1 MSEKPIKNP
10 FGDTIDMNPME
21 EEDNPHNTNTSS
33 NMNNIMHNNG
43 FPDDYVK
50 QELAKSG
57 INEDTLK
64 LGLNMGKQIVKN
76 SKLVDYFSLE
86 GLKPYFDV
94 DNKYV
99 LIKLR
104 YLFLPFLKEK
114 SGNTVSSNEI
124 QVKYNIEYSDLY
136 LPIMSFIT
144 YVLSVCFI
152 TALKNPEIFNP
163 QTLGKILS
171 KDFSLYI
178 VNAGIIK
185 LLMFIFLNNPLSF
198 TEIFSL
204 VGYKFIYMIIYLIIR
219 SFIQAKTVKYII
231 FLIFA
236 LLSALFSKKFL
247 DKKISNE
254 NFKRT
259 IVYSTLATDFC
270 IMFLILLD

>member
-43 FPDDYVK
+43 FQDDYVK

-236 LLSALFSKKFL
+236 LLSALFSKKCL

>member
-1 MSEKPIKNP
+1 MAEKSIKNP
-10 FGDTIDMNPME
+10 FGDTIEMPQME
-21 EEDNPHNTNTSS
+21 EENPNPENIIKNNT
-33 NMNNIMHNNG
+33 
-43 FPDDYVK
+43 FQDDYVK
-50 QELAKSG
+50 QELAKTG

-76 SKLVDYFSLE
+76 SKFVDYFSLE

-114 SGNTVSSNEI
+114 SANTVNTNEI
-124 QVKYNIEYSDLY
+124 ETKYNIEYSDLY
-136 LPIMSFIT
+136 LPIMSFIS
-144 YVLSVCFI
+144 YVLAVSFI
-152 TALKNPEIFNP
+152 TALKNPSIFNP

-178 VNAGIIK
+178 INAAIIK
-185 LLMFIFLNNPLSF
+185 LLMFIFLSHPLSF

-204 VGYKFIYMIIYLIIR
+204 VGYKFIYMIIYAIFR
-219 SFIQAKTVKYII
+219 SFIEAKTVKYIV

-236 LLSALFSKKFL
+236 LLSALFSRKCLEKKL
-247 DKKISNE
+247 TNE
-254 NFKRT
+254 NFKKT
-259 IVYSTLATDFC
+259 IIYSSLAADFC

>member
-1 MSEKPIKNP
+1 MAEKSIKKP
-10 FGDTIDMNPME
+10 FGDTIDMPQME
-21 EEDNPHNTNTSS
+21 EENQNQENIIK
-33 NMNNIMHNNG
+33 NNS
-43 FPDDYVK
+43 FQDDYVK

-57 INEDTLK
+57 IKEDTLK
-64 LGLNMGKQIVKN
+64 LGLNMGKQNVKN
-76 SKLVDYFSLE
+76 SKFVDYFSLE

-114 SGNTVSSNEI
+114 SASTVNTNEI
-124 QVKYNIEYSDLY
+124 EIKYNIEYSDLY

-144 YVLSVCFI
+144 YVLTVSFI
-152 TALKNPEIFNP
+152 TALKYPSIFNP

-178 VNAGIIK
+178 INAAIIK

-204 VGYKFIYMIIYLIIR
+204 VGYKFIYMIIYAIFR
-219 SFIQAKTVKYII
+219 SFIEAKAIKYFV
-231 FLIFA
+231 FLIIV
-236 LLSALFSKKFL
+236 LLSSLFIRKCL
-247 DKKISNE
+247 DKKLTNE
-254 NFKRT
+254 NFKKT
-259 IVYSTLATDFC
+259 IVYSSLAVDLC
-270 IMFLILLD
+270 IMFLILLN

>member
-1 MSEKPIKNP
+1 MSEKTIKNP
-10 FGDTIDMNPME
+10 FGDTIDMSPMD
-21 EEDNPHNTNTSS
+21 EEDNSQPTNTNT
-33 NMNNIMHNNG
+33 NNIIQNNT
-43 FPDDYVK
+43 FQDDYVK

-57 INEDTLK
+57 LSEDTLK
-64 LGLNMGKQIVKN
+64 IGLNVGKQFVKN
-76 SKLVDYFSLE
+76 SKIVDYFSLE

-99 LIKLR
+99 LVKLR

-114 SGNTVSSNEI
+114 SANTVSTNEI

-144 YVLSVCFI
+144 YVLAVSFI
-152 TALKNPEIFNP
+152 TALKNPSIFNP

-178 VNAGIIK
+178 VNAAIIK
-185 LLMFIFLNNPLSF
+185 LLMFIFLSNPLSF

-204 VGYKFIYMIIYLIIR
+204 VGYKFIYMIIYLIFR
-219 SFIQAKTVKYII
+219 SFIEAKTIKYII
-231 FLIFA
+231 FLLFA
-236 LLSALFSKKFL
+236 MLSALFSKKCL
-247 DKKISNE
+247 DKKLGNE

-259 IVYSTLATDFC
+259 IIYSSLATDFC
-270 IMFLILLD
+270 IMFFILLD

>member
-1 MSEKPIKNP
+1 MAEKSIKKP
-10 FGDTIDMNPME
+10 FGDTIDMPQME
-21 EEDNPHNTNTSS
+21 EENQNQENIIK
-33 NMNNIMHNNG
+33 NNS
-43 FPDDYVK
+43 FQDDYVK

-76 SKLVDYFSLE
+76 SKFVDYFSLE

-114 SGNTVSSNEI
+114 SANTVNTNEI
-124 QVKYNIEYSDLY
+124 EIKYNIEYSDLY

-144 YVLSVCFI
+144 YVLAVSFI
-152 TALKNPEIFNP
+152 TALKYPTIFNP

-178 VNAGIIK
+178 INAAIIK

-204 VGYKFIYMIIYLIIR
+204 VGYKFIYMIIYAIFR
-219 SFIQAKTVKYII
+219 SFIEAKAIKYFV
-231 FLIFA
+231 FLIIV
-236 LLSALFSKKFL
+236 LLSSLFIRKCL
-247 DKKISNE
+247 DKKLTNE
-254 NFKRT
+254 NFKKT
-259 IVYSTLATDFC
+259 IVYSSLAVDFC
-270 IMFLILLD
+270 IMFLILLN

>member
-1 MSEKPIKNP
+1 MAEKSIKNP
-10 FGDTIDMNPME
+10 FGDTIEMPQME
-21 EEDNPHNTNTSS
+21 EENPNPENIIKNNT
-33 NMNNIMHNNG
+33 
-43 FPDDYVK
+43 FQDDYVK
-50 QELAKSG
+50 QELAKTG

-76 SKLVDYFSLE
+76 SKFVDYFSLE

-104 YLFLPFLKEK
+104 YLFLPFLKEN
-114 SGNTVSSNEI
+114 SSNTVNTNELET
-124 QVKYNIEYSDLY
+124 KYNVEYSDLY

-144 YVLSVCFI
+144 YVLAISFI
-152 TALKNPEIFNP
+152 IAIKTPEIFNP

-178 VNAGIIK
+178 INAAIIK

-204 VGYKFIYMIIYLIIR
+204 VGYKFIYMIIYVIFR
-219 SFIQAKTVKYII
+219 SFIEAKTVKYIV

-236 LLSALFSKKFL
+236 LLSALFSRKCLEKKL
-247 DKKISNE
+247 TNE
-254 NFKRT
+254 NFKKT
-259 IVYSTLATDFC
+259 IVYSSLAADFC

>member
-1 MSEKPIKNP
+1 MADKTIKNP
-10 FGDTIDMNPME
+10 FGDTIDMPQME
-21 EEDNPHNTNTSS
+21 EENPNPENIIK
-33 NMNNIMHNNG
+33 NNS
-43 FPDDYVK
+43 FQDDFVK
-50 QELAKSG
+50 QELAKTG

-76 SKLVDYFSLE
+76 SKFVDYFSLE

-99 LIKLR
+99 LVKFR

-114 SGNTVSSNEI
+114 STSTVNTNEI
-124 QVKYNIEYSDLY
+124 EIKYNIEYSDLY

-144 YVLSVCFI
+144 YALTISFI
-152 TALKNPEIFNP
+152 TALKNPSIFNP

-178 VNAGIIK
+178 INAAIIK
-185 LLMFIFLNNPLSF
+185 LLMFIFLSNPLSF

-204 VGYKFIYMIIYLIIR
+204 VGYKFIYMILYAIFRI
-219 SFIQAKTVKYII
+219 FIEAKIVKYIV

-236 LLSALFSKKFL
+236 LLSGLFSRKCLEKKL
-247 DKKISNE
+247 ANE
-254 NFKRT
+254 NFKKT
-259 IVYSTLATDFC
+259 IVYSSLAADFC

>member
-1 MSEKPIKNP
+1 MAEKSIKNP
-10 FGDTIDMNPME
+10 FGDTIEMPQME
-21 EEDNPHNTNTSS
+21 EENPNPENIIKNNT
-33 NMNNIMHNNG
+33 
-43 FPDDYVK
+43 FQDDYVK
-50 QELAKSG
+50 QELAKTG
-57 INEDTLK
+57 INVDTLK

-76 SKLVDYFSLE
+76 SKFVDYFSLE

-114 SGNTVSSNEI
+114 SANTVNTNEI
-124 QVKYNIEYSDLY
+124 ETKYNIEYSDLY
-136 LPIMSFIT
+136 LPIMSFIS
-144 YVLSVCFI
+144 YVLAVSFI
-152 TALKNPEIFNP
+152 TALKKPSIFNP

-178 VNAGIIK
+178 INAAIIK
-185 LLMFIFLNNPLSF
+185 LLMFIFLSNPLSF

-204 VGYKFIYMIIYLIIR
+204 VGYKFIYMIIYAIFR
-219 SFIQAKTVKYII
+219 SFIEAKTVKYIV

-236 LLSALFSKKFL
+236 LLSALFSRKCL
-247 DKKISNE
+247 DKKLANE
-254 NFKRT
+254 NFKKT
-259 IVYSTLATDFC
+259 IVYSSLAADFC

>member
-1 MSEKPIKNP
+1 MSKPITNP
-10 FGDTIDMNPME
+10 FGDTIDMAQN
-21 EEDNPHNTNTSS
+21 EDESDNQNR
-33 NMNNIMHNNG
+33 NNINKSNS
-43 FPDDYVK
+43 FQEDYVK
-50 QELAKSG
+50 NELAKNG
-57 INEDTLK
+57 INEETLK

-76 SKLVDYFSLE
+76 SKFVDYFSLE

-99 LIKLR
+99 LVKFR

-114 SGNTVSSNEI
+114 SSNTVNTNELEI
-124 QVKYNIEYSDLY
+124 KYNIEYSDLY

-144 YVLSVCFI
+144 YVLAISFI
-152 TALKNPEIFNP
+152 IAIKTPEIFNP

-178 VNAGIIK
+178 INAAIIK

-204 VGYKFIYMIIYLIIR
+204 TGYKFVYMIIYAIIR
-219 SFIQAKTVKYII
+219 SFIETKLIKTFI
-231 FLIFA
+231 FIMFS
-236 LLSALFSKKFL
+236 LLSALFTRKCL

-254 NFKRT
+254 NFKNT
-259 IVYSTLATDFC
+259 IIYISLAVDFC
-270 IMFLILLD
+270 IMFLILL

>member
-1 MSEKPIKNP
+1 MSERSIKNP
-10 FGDTIDMNPME
+10 FGDTIDMAQVE
-21 EEDNPHNTNTSS
+21 DEDNQNVDNTIK
-33 NMNNIMHNNG
+33 NNSYQE
-43 FPDDYVK
+43 DYVK
-50 QELAKSG
+50 QELSKHG
-57 INEDTLK
+57 INEDTFK

-76 SKLVDYFSLE
+76 SKFVDYFSLE

-114 SGNTVSSNEI
+114 TGNTVNSNEI
-124 QVKYNIEYSDLY
+124 EIKYNIEYSDLY

-144 YVLSVCFI
+144 YVLAISFI
-152 TALKNPEIFNP
+152 TALKYPAIFNP

-171 KDFSLYI
+171 KDFSLYLI
-178 VNAGIIK
+178 NAAIIK

-204 VGYKFIYMIIYLIIR
+204 VGYKFIYMIIYVIFRSLIE
-219 SFIQAKTVKYII
+219 SKTPKYII
-231 FLIFA
+231 FVIFS
-236 LLSALFSKKFL
+236 LLSALFSRKCL
-247 DKKISNE
+247 DKKLSNE
-254 NFKRT
+254 TFKKT
-259 IVYSTLATDFC
+259 IILCSLAADFC

>member
-1 MSEKPIKNP
+1 MNDRTIKNP
-10 FGDTIDMNPME
+10 FGDTIDMPPME
-21 EEDNPHNTNTSS
+21 DEDNQNTKNIIK
-33 NMNNIMHNNG
+33 NNS
-43 FPDDYVK
+43 FQEDYVK

-64 LGLNMGKQIVKN
+64 IGLNMGKQIVRN
-76 SKLVDYFSLE
+76 SKFVDYFSLE

-114 SGNTVSSNEI
+114 TRNTVNANEI
-124 QVKYNIEYSDLY
+124 QIKYNIEYSDLY

-144 YVLSVCFI
+144 YVLSVSFI
-152 TALKNPEIFNP
+152 IALKNPAIFNP

-178 VNAGIIK
+178 INAAIVK

-204 VGYKFIYMIIYLIIR
+204 VGYKFIYMIIYTIFRSLIE
-219 SFIQAKTVKYII
+219 AKTIKYIVFAI
-231 FLIFA
+231 FG
-236 LLSALFSKKFL
+236 LLSALFNRKCL
-247 DKKISNE
+247 DKKLSNE
-254 NFKRT
+254 KFKKT
-259 IVYSTLATDFC
+259 IILSSLAADFC

>member
-1 MSEKPIKNP
+1 MSEKTIKNP
-10 FGDTIDMNPME
+10 FGDNNDIPETE
-21 EEDNPHNTNTSS
+21 EEEKSDKSNSHN
-33 NMNNIMHNNG
+33 IAKNNG
-43 FPDDYVK
+43 FQDDFVK
-50 QELAKSG
+50 NELSKNG
-57 INEDTLK
+57 INEDSLK
-64 LGLNMGKQIVKN
+64 IGYKIGEQIVKN
-76 SKLVDYFSLE
+76 SKFVDYFSLE

-114 SGNTVSSNEI
+114 SIDTDELQN
-124 QVKYNIEYSDLY
+124 KYNIEYSDLY

-144 YVLSVCFI
+144 YVLAVSFI
-152 TALKNPEIFNP
+152 TALSNPSIFNP

-178 VNAGIIK
+178 INASIIK

-204 VGYKFIYMIIYLIIR
+204 TGYKFVYMIIYSIFR
-219 SFIQAKTVKYII
+219 TFIEAKTVKYVV

-236 LLSALFSKKFL
+236 LLSALFTRKCLNKKL
-247 DKKISNE
+247 SNE
-254 NFKRT
+254 GFKST
-259 IVYSTLATDFC
+259 IIYASLAADFC
-270 IMFLILLD
+270 VMFLILL